1 MDGFWL
7 GRGLHSVHTNEGGEM
22 VRVKAGIKSTIDN
35 DGAAILDCE
44 TGVISTLNPTGAY
57 VWKHLSAGLSLEE
70 IIAGLA
76 EETGEPASLIECDVR
91 KFVNRLQQEGLVQG

>member
-1 MDGFWL
+1 
-7 GRGLHSVHTNEGGEM
+7 M
-22 VRVKAGIKSTIDN
+22 VRVKTGLESTIDN
-35 DGAAILDCE
+35 DGAAILDAE

-76 EETGEPASLIECDVR
+76 VETGESASLIERDVR
-91 KFVNRLQQEGLVQG
+91 KFVDQLQKEGLVQG